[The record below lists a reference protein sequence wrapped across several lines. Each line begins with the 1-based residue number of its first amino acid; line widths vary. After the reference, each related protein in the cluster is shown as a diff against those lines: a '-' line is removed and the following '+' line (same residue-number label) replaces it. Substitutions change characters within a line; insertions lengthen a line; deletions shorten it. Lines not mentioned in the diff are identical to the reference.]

1 MPKTLGSILK
11 DLASIKLFLSI
22 LIGLGGTLLAFANT
36 FGGAP
41 AAKIVGGVLAV
52 ASLLVTIISAY
63 SKGFGTGSASLHR
76 G

>member
-11 DLASIKLFLSI
+11 DLSSVKLFLSI

-41 AAKIVGGVLAV
+41 AVKIVGGVLAV
-52 ASLLVTIISAY
+52 ASLLVTIIGAY
-63 SKGFGTGSASLHR
+63 SKGFTAASTPVPH